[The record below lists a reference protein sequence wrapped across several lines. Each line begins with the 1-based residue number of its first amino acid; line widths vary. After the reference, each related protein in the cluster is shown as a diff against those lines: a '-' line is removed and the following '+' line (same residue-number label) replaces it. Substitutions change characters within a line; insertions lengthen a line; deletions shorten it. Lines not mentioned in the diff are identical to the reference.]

1 MCGGRLPVTNEDLS
15 EETIK
20 TETIYS
26 GQLLSVVKNTV
37 RLPTGR
43 LTVREVVKHRGVVA
57 IIPVLGERLIMV
69 RQFRQACGK
78 ILLELPA
85 GTLRLGESPKEG
97 ACRELVEETGYV
109 PHRLKKLL
117 HCYVAPGSNTELVH
131 IFLAT
136 DLSKTVQDVEDDE
149 VIQVVNIDLSTA
161 LQMIERNEIED
172 AKSIAGI
179 LYFQTYLT
187 S

>member
-1 MCGGRLPVTNEDLS
+1 MKHEDLS

-20 TETIYS
+20 TETLYS
-26 GQLLSVVKNTV
+26 GNLLTVVKNTV

-43 LTVREVVKHRGVVA
+43 LAVREVVKHRGVVA
-57 IIPVLGERLIMV
+57 IIPILGERLVMV

-78 ILLELPA
+78 TLLELPA
-85 GTLRLGESPKEG
+85 GTLRLGETPREC
-97 ACRELVEETGYV
+97 AYRELVEETGYV
-109 PHRLKKLL
+109 PRRLKRLL
-117 HCYVAPGSNTELVH
+117 HCYVAPGSSTELVH
-131 IFLAT
+131 IFVAT
-136 DLSKTVQDVEDDE
+136 DLSKTVQAVEDDE
-149 VIQVVNIDLSTA
+149 VIQVIEVDLSTA

>member
-1 MCGGRLPVTNEDLS
+1 MKYEDLS
-15 EETIK
+15 EETIQ
-20 TETIYS
+20 TEPIYS
-26 GQLLSVVKNTV
+26 GNLLAVVKHTV

-43 LTVREVVKHRGVVA
+43 LAVREVVKHRGAVA
-57 IIPVLGERLIMV
+57 IIPLLGERLVMV

-78 ILLELPA
+78 TLLELPA
-85 GTLRLGESPKEG
+85 GTLRLGESPKEC
-97 ACRELVEETGYV
+97 ARRELVEETGYV
-109 PHRLKKLL
+109 PRRLKKLL
-117 HCYVAPGSNTELVH
+117 HCYVAPGYSSELVH

-136 DLSKTVQDVEDDE
+136 DLSKTAQNVEEDE

>member
-1 MCGGRLPVTNEDLS
+1 MTNEDMS

-20 TETIYS
+20 TDTIYS
-26 GQLLSVVKNTV
+26 GKLLNVVKDTV

-57 IIPVLGERLIMV
+57 IIPLLGERIVMV

-78 ILLELPA
+78 TLLELAA
-85 GTLRLGESPKEG
+85 GTMRLGESPKEC

-109 PHRLKKLL
+109 PRRLKKLL
-117 HCYVAPGSNTELVH
+117 QCYVAPGYSSELVH

-136 DLSKTVQDVEDDE
+136 DLSKAVQDLEEDE
-149 VIQVVNIDLSTA
+149 FIRVVKIDLVTA

-179 LYFQTYLT
+179 LYFKKYLHT
-187 S
+187 